1 MMILDDCLAYPADH
15 FAAERSMKRSLAWAD
30 RCNRHWIATGQ
41 NDERQKHSALFGI
54 VQGSIYGDLRRES
67 AERLGAMDFPGYA
80 IGGLAVGEPKPLM
93 YEIIEQVEPYLPEE
107 KPRYLMGVGT
117 PADLAE
123 GVARGVDMKEADRD
137 DAIIVAITRDGKF
150 YLGQNQVNID
160 DLASKVNDQLANRLE
175 KKVFVKS
182 DNRAKYGDVVQVV
195 DNIRNAGV
203 DQVGLLT
210 ERLDDQVRR

>member
-1 MMILDDCLAYPADH
+1 MAMSSSGGRGEVTSDINVTPMADVMLVLLIIFMVVTPMLQKGKDVELARTKNP
-15 FAAERSMKRSLAWAD
+15 
-30 RCNRHWIATGQ
+30 I
-41 NDERQKHSALFGI
+41 
-54 VQGSIYGDLRRES
+54 
-67 AERLGAMDFPGYA
+67 
-80 IGGLAVGEPKPLM
+80 
-93 YEIIEQVEPYLPEE
+93 
-107 KPRYLMGVGT
+107 
-117 PADLAE
+117 
-123 GVARGVDMKEADRD
+123 DMKEADRD

-150 YLGQNQVNID
+150 YLGQDQVNID
-160 DLASKVNDQLANRLE
+160 DLASKVNDLLANRLE

>member
-1 MMILDDCLAYPADH
+1 MADVMLVLLIIFMVVTPMLQKGKDVELARTKNP
-15 FAAERSMKRSLAWAD
+15 
-30 RCNRHWIATGQ
+30 I
-41 NDERQKHSALFGI
+41 
-54 VQGSIYGDLRRES
+54 
-67 AERLGAMDFPGYA
+67 
-80 IGGLAVGEPKPLM
+80 
-93 YEIIEQVEPYLPEE
+93 
-107 KPRYLMGVGT
+107 
-117 PADLAE
+117 
-123 GVARGVDMKEADRD
+123 DMKEADRD

-150 YLGQNQVNID
+150 YLGTDQIKID
-160 DLASKVNDQLANRLE
+160 DLGGKVNDLLTNRLD